1 MQRNSVF
8 LLLSSVSFLVIVGFI
23 MLVSTCVFS
32 AAVFSESAPDVDG
45 YREAKKQ
52 AFSLMVGIGA
62 LTAAAMIDYRF
73 WKRHVWLILGVVSF
87 FLALCFLPGV
97 GMEVNGERRWIG
109 AGALRIQ
116 PSEMA
121 KIGVVVFLAYW
132 FSRHPDC
139 GKDPVR
145 GFLLPLAIIAVPLSL
160 VLFEVDIG
168 TTAVLAAT
176 AFLVLF
182 VAGVNWKYL
191 FSLVLAGF
199 IAFLGMLSYAPNRME
214 RIMAFLDPEEHR
226 LGAGFQQWISLMAL
240 GSGGMTGRGIGEGRL
255 KMLYM
260 PFAQTDFI
268 FPMIGEEMGLVCTLL
283 VVLAF
288 ITIGVCGFVIA
299 YHAPDRFGALLAIG
313 LVTYLCFQAFVNIGV
328 TTSILPNKGIPL
340 PFVSYGGSSLVIALF
355 AIGILVNIFRQG
367 RTADDLKREWVNRQ
381 RITPRV

>member
-1 MQRNSVF
+1 MQRKSVF

-52 AFSLMVGIGA
+52 AFSLMVGIGG
-62 LTAAAMIDYRF
+62 LWAAAMIDYRF
-73 WKRHVWLILGVVSF
+73 WKRHVWLILGVVCF
-87 FLALCFLPGV
+87 FLALCFMPVIGL
-97 GMEVNGERRWIG
+97 EVNGERRWIG

-121 KIGVVVFLAYW
+121 KIAVVVFLAYW

-145 GFLLPLAIIAVPLSL
+145 GFLLPLGIIAVPLSL

-176 AFLVLF
+176 GLLVLF
-182 VAGVNWKYL
+182 VAGVDWKYL
-191 FSLVLAGF
+191 SSLVLAGV
-199 IAFLGMLSYAPNRME
+199 IGFLGMLSYAPNRME

-240 GSGGMTGRGIGEGRL
+240 GSGGMTGRGVGEGRL

-299 YHAPDRFGALLAIG
+299 FHAPDRFGSLLAIG
-313 LVTYLCFQAFVNIGV
+313 LVTYLCLQAFVNIGV

-367 RTADDLKREWVNRQ
+367 KTADEQQREWVSRQ

>member
-1 MQRNSVF
+1 MQRKSFF
-8 LLLSSVSFLVIVGFI
+8 LLLTSVSFLVIIGFI

-32 AAVFSESAPDVDG
+32 AAVFGDGAAKVDG
-45 YREAKKQ
+45 YQEAKKQ
-52 AFSLMVGIGA
+52 AFSLVIGIGG
-62 LTAAAMIDYRF
+62 LCAAAMIDYRF
-73 WKRHVWLILGVVSF
+73 WKKHVWIILVGLCF
-87 FLALCFLPGV
+87 LLALCFVPGV
-97 GMEVNGERRWIG
+97 GSEVNGERRWIG
-109 AGALRIQ
+109 FGFFTFQ
-116 PSEMA
+116 PSEFA

-145 GFLLPLAIIAVPLSL
+145 GFLLPLAIIGAPLSL
-160 VLFEVDIG
+160 ILFEVDIG
-168 TTAVLAAT
+168 TTAVISGT
-176 AFLVLF
+176 AFLILF
-182 VAGVNWKYL
+182 VAGVDWKYL
-191 FSLVLAGF
+191 SGLVL
-199 IAFLGMLSYAPNRME
+199 IAVIGFLGMLSYAPNRME

-240 GSGGMTGRGIGEGRL
+240 GSGGMTGRGVGEGRL

-288 ITIGVCGFVIA
+288 ITIGVCGFIIA
-299 YHAPDRFGALLAIG
+299 FHAPDRFGSILAIG
-313 LVTYLCFQAFVNIGV
+313 LVTCICLQAFVNIGV

-340 PFVSYGGSSLVIALF
+340 PFVSYGGSSLMIGLF
-355 AIGILVNIFRQG
+355 AIGILVNVFRQG
-367 RTADDLKREWVNRQ
+367 RTADEERREWVSRQ

>member
-1 MQRNSVF
+1 MHRKSIF

-32 AAVFSESAPDVDG
+32 AAVFSDGAGEVDG
-45 YREAKKQ
+45 YGEAKKQ
-52 AFSLMVGIGA
+52 AFSLFVGIGA
-62 LTAAAMIDYRF
+62 LCVASMIDYRF
-73 WKRHVWLILGVVSF
+73 WKRHVWYILGMVCL

-97 GMEVNGERRWIG
+97 GLEVNGERRWIG
-109 AGALRIQ
+109 VGALRFQ
-116 PSEMA
+116 PSETA
-121 KIGVVVFLAYW
+121 KIAVVIFLAYW

-139 GKDPVR
+139 GKDPLR
-145 GFLLPLAIIAVPLSL
+145 GFLLPLAIIGVPLSL

-168 TTAVLAAT
+168 TTAVLAGT
-176 AFLVLF
+176 AFLILF
-182 VAGVNWKYL
+182 VAGVDWKYL
-191 FSLVLAGF
+191 SGLVLTAVIG
-199 IAFLGMLSYAPNRME
+199 FLGMLSYAPNRME

-240 GSGGMTGRGIGEGRL
+240 GSGGMTGRGVGEGRL

-299 YHAPDRFGALLAIG
+299 FHAPDRFGSLLGIG
-313 LVTYLCFQAFVNIGV
+313 LVTYLCLQAFVNIGV

-340 PFVSYGGSSLVIALF
+340 PFVSYGGSSLIIGLAAV
-355 AIGILVNIFRQG
+355 GILVNIFRQG
-367 RTADDLKREWVNRQ
+367 KTADEQNREWVNRQ

>member
-283 VVLAF
+283 VVVAF